1 MQPRRRLH
9 LLLGLVLLGLAVVLV
24 VIGSRRPS
32 RDEVVRAK
40 GKPPAEAPM
49 KGGGP

>member
-1 MQPRRRLH
+1 MQPKRRLP

-40 GKPPAEAPM
+40 GKPPVHAPEQ
-49 KGGGP
+49 GAGP